1 MNILLVCPPADFA
14 VWGRVQKQSAG
25 NIPPRAFTVP
35 LHLGTVAA
43 LTPADDHV
51 QIWDEAVQGGI
62 DDDTDVG
69 IDYDLVGVTGYSCH
83 LPRARDLAAIF
94 RRRGIP
100 VVIGGA
106 GVTAE
111 PETCRDHFDVLFIG
125 EAEHTWPQFLRDFKE
140 GTHAREYRATVFP
153 DLSESPAPRWDSIA
167 DLMSSRYIT
176 GGLQVNRGCPY
187 TCEFCNVWTDFGR
200 KIRSKP
206 IDQVLQELTTLERLR
221 MRRVMVCTDNFVG
234 NPKVAKEL
242 LRHMIALNDSFK
254 RPLQFYTELT
264 LNISR
269 DDELLT
275 LLADANFVS
284 LFIGIE
290 SVNEESLKETRKRH
304 NIQRGLVEQCRKIQ
318 SYGMPIHGSMIV
330 GFDHD
335 TAGSFDDTFEFLQE
349 ACIICPRLNL
359 LKALAS
365 TDLLSRLEAE
375 GRVIDRDR
383 AFEDLS
389 QADPVRTILS
399 NVIPRNMTRVEMFTG
414 YLRMLE
420 NVWDWRHIEARV
432 VGFLD
437 MIERTPREPDDVAS
451 RAVGIMKASFPSFP
465 GVNMEVVERII
476 DYTQAHQPRM
486 LENICSLLLFACDE
500 ASRVPVMRDAL
511 TAHIERERLLG
522 EAPPLM
528 EATGSDTCPAA
539 T

>member
-1 MNILLVCPPADFA
+1 
-14 VWGRVQKQSAG
+14 
-25 NIPPRAFTVP
+25 
-35 LHLGTVAA
+35 
-43 LTPADDHV
+43 
-51 QIWDEAVQGGI
+51 
-62 DDDTDVG
+62 
-69 IDYDLVGVTGYSCH
+69 
-83 LPRARDLAAIF
+83 
-94 RRRGIP
+94 
-100 VVIGGA
+100 
-106 GVTAE
+106 
-111 PETCRDHFDVLFIG
+111 
-125 EAEHTWPQFLRDFKE
+125 
-140 GTHAREYRATVFP
+140 
-153 DLSESPAPRWDSIA
+153 
-167 DLMSSRYIT
+167 
-176 GGLQVNRGCPY
+176 
-187 TCEFCNVWTDFGR
+187 
-200 KIRSKP
+200 
-206 IDQVLQELTTLERLR
+206 
-221 MRRVMVCTDNFVG
+221 
-234 NPKVAKEL
+234 
-242 LRHMIALNDSFK
+242 
-254 RPLQFYTELT
+254 
-264 LNISR
+264 
-269 DDELLT
+269 
-275 LLADANFVS
+275 
-284 LFIGIE
+284 
-290 SVNEESLKETRKRH
+290 
-304 NIQRGLVEQCRKIQ
+304 
-318 SYGMPIHGSMIV
+318 MIV

-365 TDLLSRLEAE
+365 TDLLDRLEAE
-375 GRVIDRDR
+375 RRVIDRDR

-476 DYTQAHQPRM
+476 DHTQAHQPRM

-528 EATGSDTCPAA
+528 EATGSDTCSAA